1 MTAPEIQLTEKYQ
14 MLPSMPPEQ
23 FDALKADIAERGV
36 LTPIDIDED
45 GHILDGHHRYR
56 ACTELGLTDFPTI
69 VRPGMSEED
78 RRAFARKA
86 NMLRRHLSR
95 EQVRHL
101 IAGQLKE
108 TPNWAN
114 NRIGQQLGVDSKTVQ
129 AVRKKLES
137 TSEIPKFDKLIGA
150 DGKERP
156 VKQKKPPAI
165 MAANVDELQR
175 ILKRIDEG
183 ETSEELQGF
192 LSEQGHLGV
201 IVTSGYNP
209 FFHCD
214 DEGKRQWFTFVSWL
228 ANGRDGEVIQ
238 NYFDHIE
245 WILQQQYKTPDEWM
259 GPEGDKHR
267 SRYMTRKMPEKAKRS
282 WAAFLK
288 KHDGQSLE
296 DIESQLE
303 KRALADPGGAA

>member
-1 MTAPEIQLTEKYQ
+1 MTAPKIQLTEKYQ

-56 ACTELGLTDFPTI
+56 VCTELGLTDFPTI

-101 IAGQLKE
+101 IAEQLKE

-114 NRIGQQLGVDSKTVQ
+114 NRIGQQLGVDSKTVS
-129 AVRKKLES
+129 AVRKKLET
-137 TSEIPKFDKLIGA
+137 TSEIPKLDKLIGA

-165 MAANVDELQR
+165 MASNADELQR

-183 ETSEELQGF
+183 DDPVELEGF
-192 LSEQGHLGV
+192 LSEQGHFA
-201 IVTSGYNP
+201 TFKTPNYDP
-209 FFHCD
+209 FAHCD
-214 DEGKRQWFTFVSWL
+214 NEGKRQWFIFVSWL
-228 ANGRDGEVIQ
+228 ANGRNGDIIGHIGEHV
-238 NYFDHIE
+238 E
-245 WILQQQYKTPDEWM
+245 WILQRQFKTPDEWM
-259 GPEGDKHR
+259 GPVGEKWCACNG
-267 SRYMTRKMPEKAKRS
+267 MPTQPEKAKRA

-288 KHDGQSLE
+288 KHEGQSLE
-296 DIESQLE
+296 NIEAELN
-303 KRALADPGGAA
+303 KRASTAPS